1 MVAFSRPM
9 YHINEDDGPANP
21 ELVLSKP
28 LSFSINVQVRS
39 IDGSAAG
46 KHASILVSYCS
57 YIM

>member
-1 MVAFSRPM
+1 M
-9 YHINEDDGPANP
+9 YRINEDDGPVSP

-46 KHASILVSYCS
+46 KHASILVNYCS